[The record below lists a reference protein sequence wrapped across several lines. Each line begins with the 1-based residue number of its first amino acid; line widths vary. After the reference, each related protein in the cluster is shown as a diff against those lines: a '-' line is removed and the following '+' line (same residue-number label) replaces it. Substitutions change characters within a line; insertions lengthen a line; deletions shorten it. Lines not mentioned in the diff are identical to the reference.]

1 MAHSLFG
8 PSKPLAQSCWQP
20 RCVPTGLATISRV
33 RVLPSQAASA
43 LNHPHICTFH
53 EVGEQDSQAFVVMEC
68 LDGVT
73 LKYKIAGRPRCLRGL
88 HRASGEPKSMAARVF
103 GGNRPSSQKRESR
116 QALCPG
122 ECSLILL
129 CVAILLYCQSEHLS
143 GSFLI
148 VIKPHLLP

>member
-1 MAHSLFG
+1 
-8 PSKPLAQSCWQP
+8 
-20 RCVPTGLATISRV
+20 
-33 RVLPSQAASA
+33 
-43 LNHPHICTFH
+43 
-53 EVGEQDSQAFVVMEC
+53 MEY

-148 VIKPHLLP
+148 VIKPHLLPRCPCHLGSCKSRLNARKSKRGGASCIPGRLNDGQDSVGLLWKKPTRTSS